1 VNDPAATWR
10 GSSFAPPI
18 NANHEANAPNTW
30 HLAILVAIGC
40 ALCVE
45 ALRGRERERF
55 LYALALLCA
64 VVAFCGYL
72 KWQPFFA
79 RLLLPLFV
87 LAAPLAGMIAEIGRQ
102 SGGRMRRAAIPFAIS
117 VFLLSGARRPA
128 LENWV
133 RPLGGPRSVLHTPRD
148 VQYFADM
155 SQWNNQA
162 AYWKTV
168 DLLARSRCGTVGVDI
183 TNLQLEYPLQALLR
197 ERNPEVKFV
206 HTGVQN
212 VSTRYSQPVGEAP
225 CAAACLDCEG
235 DLKRQSLYNDFSIG
249 VAVDKFVVFLDR

>member
-1 VNDPAATWR
+1 
-10 GSSFAPPI
+10 
-18 NANHEANAPNTW
+18 
-30 HLAILVAIGC
+30 
-40 ALCVE
+40 
-45 ALRGRERERF
+45 
-55 LYALALLCA
+55 
-64 VVAFCGYL
+64 
-72 KWQPFFA
+72 
-79 RLLLPLFV
+79 
-87 LAAPLAGMIAEIGRQ
+87 
-102 SGGRMRRAAIPFAIS
+102 
-117 VFLLSGARRPA
+117 
-128 LENWV
+128 
-133 RPLGGPRSVLHTPRD
+133 
-148 VQYFADM
+148 M